1 MLDIAVYI
9 SAAVAMFS
17 FGFVSGAAWCA
28 SRNYQPRDEH
38 GRFRKRG

>member
-9 SAAVAMFS
+9 SAAMAMFS
-17 FGFVSGAAWCA
+17 FGFVSGAVWGVNRAE
-28 SRNYQPRDEH
+28 QPRDGN